1 MMVLFECSGD
11 DDGEMKLPFNEKD
24 LEYLREL
31 KPHVNAIVLL
41 LILGI
46 AAGSFLASFSPV
58 PRSEIVESL
67 GGTARFLLGLPKVLL
82 ALGIFVNNS
91 VKTFLVI
98 VLGILL
104 GVVPILFVLAN
115 GFAIGFLLH
124 LSTESTGLVNSLL
137 AIVPHGV
144 FELPGVLLGASIGLM
159 LGTRVIKRLW
169 GKSEPK
175 QGLELGQGLRFF
187 LTVIVPLL
195 LLGAFVEAFITSALV
210 TKRAMIMRPNPA
222 GILFFRAEGQDDGER
237 VKPSKSAPYPPFM
250 FTRPRRI
257 S

>member
-1 MMVLFECSGD
+1 
-11 DDGEMKLPFNEKD
+11 MKLPFNEMD
-24 LEYLREL
+24 LEYLRQL
-31 KPHVNAIVLL
+31 KPHVSAILL
-41 LILGI
+41 FLILGI
-46 AAGSFLASFSPV
+46 TAGNVLASFSPV
-58 PRSEIVESL
+58 PKPEIVESF
-67 GGTARFLLGLPKVLL
+67 GRTARFLLGLPKVLL

-98 VLGILL
+98 VLGILF

-124 LSTESTGLVNSLL
+124 LSTDSTGLFNSLL

-159 LGTRVIKRLW
+159 LGTRVLKRLW
-169 GKSEPK
+169 GKSESKLGP
-175 QGLELGQGLRFF
+175 ELGQGLRFF
-187 LTVIVPLL
+187 LIVIVPLL

-210 TKRAMIMRPNPA
+210 TKRAVVMRPIPA
-222 GILFFRAEGQDDGER
+222 GILFIRAEGQNDYGY
-237 VKPSKSAPYPPFM
+237 VHPSKPAPDPPFV
-250 FTRPRRI
+250 FTTPPHT